1 MINAAFDKLIF
12 EARATVDEAKRRALY
27 ADAQKLMNAEVP
39 SIIPAFF
46 DLLGGQ
52 RDWVEG
58 YQLHPRGAVFRLDF
72 VSLGATAPKR
82 G

>member
-1 MINAAFDKLIF
+1 MY
-12 EARATVDEAKRRALY
+12 E
-27 ADAQKLMNAEVP
+27 EVP

-46 DLLGGQ
+46 DLLAGQ

-58 YQLHPRGAVFRLDF
+58 YELHPRGSVYRLDF
-72 VSLGATAPKR
+72 VSLGANAPKR

>member
-1 MINAAFDKLIF
+1 MH
-12 EARATVDEAKRRALY
+12 E
-27 ADAQKLMNAEVP
+27 EVP

-52 RDWVEG
+52 RDWVDG
-58 YQLHPRGAVFRLDF
+58 YQLHPRGAVFRLDH
-72 VSLGATAPKR
+72 VSLGANAPKR